1 MSMNTKRGKVVIIVA
16 PSGSGKSTIVKR
28 LMSEIPNLRFSVSAT
43 TRNPRK
49 GEENG
54 RDYYFLS
61 REEFDRRIKEGDF
74 LEWEE
79 FYGGKRYG
87 TLRSDVEN
95 LLDKGYFCLL
105 DIDVKGALNVKEIFK
120 ENSIGIF
127 IKPPSLEVLKKRL
140 ELRGTESPESL
151 KERLDRAKMEMQYE
165 NSFDYCVVNDD
176 FETAYAQVKQILE
189 TFINTNLGSAN
200 GS

>member
-43 TRNPRK
+43 TRNPRI

-54 RDYYFLS
+54 REYYFLS

-95 LLDKGYFCLL
+95 LLDKGYTCLL

-151 KERLDRAKMEMQYE
+151 KERLERAKMEMQYE

-189 TFINTNLGSAN
+189 TFINTN
-200 GS
+200 

>member
-1 MSMNTKRGKVVIIVA
+1 MVLKRGKVIIIVA

-28 LMSEIPNLRFSVSAT
+28 LMSELPILKFSVSAT
-43 TRNPRK
+43 TRNPRV
-49 GEENG
+49 GEEHG
-54 RDYYFLS
+54 REYYFLTRS
-61 REEFDRRIKEGDF
+61 EFDKRIAEGDF

-95 LLDKGYFCLL
+95 QLDKGYFCVL
-105 DIDVKGALNVKEIFK
+105 DIEVKGALNVKNSYK
-120 ENSIGIF
+120 DNSISIF
-127 IKPPSLEVLKKRL
+127 IKPPSLEVLKQRL

-151 KERLDRAKMEMQYE
+151 KERLERAEMELQYE

-176 FETAYAQVKQILE
+176 LETAYAHIKQILE
-189 TFINTNLGSAN
+189 TFINTN
-200 GS
+200 

>member
-1 MSMNTKRGKVVIIVA
+1 MVLKRGKVIIIVA

-28 LMSEIPNLRFSVSAT
+28 LMSELPILKFSVSAT
-43 TRNPRK
+43 TRNPRV
-49 GEENG
+49 GEEHG
-54 RDYYFLS
+54 REYYFLTRS
-61 REEFDRRIKEGDF
+61 EFDKRIAEGDF

-95 LLDKGYFCLL
+95 QLDKGYFCVL
-105 DIDVKGALNVKEIFK
+105 DIEVKGALNVKNSYK
-120 ENSIGIF
+120 DNSISIF
-127 IKPPSLEVLKKRL
+127 IKPPSLEVLRQRL

-151 KERLDRAKMEMQYE
+151 KERLERAEMELQYE

-176 FETAYAQVKQILE
+176 LETAYAHIKQILE
-189 TFINTNLGSAN
+189 TFINTN
-200 GS
+200 